1 MQVSPEVPPESVPA
15 AKAVPRPISVLGAGA
30 WGTAVAMALAGR
42 HDVLLWGRNGDAMAA
57 MAASG
62 ENSYLP
68 GFPLP
73 PQLRIGADFD
83 AAVAH
88 ASGEHGLLIAACP
101 VAGLRPMLQ
110 QLKDKAIG
118 NLVWLCKGFE
128 GGTGLLPHQIVQ
140 EVLGDNIPGGA
151 LSGPSFA
158 QEVARGLPCA
168 LTIASLDRA
177 LRAKVVSAL
186 HGGTIRVYASDDL
199 VGVEVGGA
207 VKNVLAIAT
216 GVADGLGL
224 GLNARAALIT
234 RGLAEITRLGTAL
247 GGQTETFMGLTGMG
261 DLILTCTGDLSR
273 NRRVGLGLAQG
284 KALAT
289 IVAELGHVAEG
300 VPCAKA
306 VRELARRMGVDMPIT
321 NAVAGVLFDGDL
333 PHVMVQQLL
342 SRDPRAEAA

>member
-1 MQVSPEVPPESVPA
+1 
-15 AKAVPRPISVLGAGA
+15 
-30 WGTAVAMALAGR
+30 MALEHASSGQVR
-42 HDVLLWGRNGDAMAA
+42 DVLLWGRNGAAMAA

-73 PQLRIGADFD
+73 PQLRISADFD

-140 EVLGDNIPGGA
+140 EVLGDKIPGGA

-158 QEVARGLPCA
+158 QEVARRLPCA
-168 LTIASLDRA
+168 LTIASHSAA
-177 LRAKVVSAL
+177 LRGAVVSAL
-186 HGGTIRVYASDDL
+186 HGGTIRVYASEDL

-284 KALAT
+284 KALAKTDELELIRMCMPKGKTMPEHHVLGEITLLCLQGQVAVTAHGGEQVLGPGQMLYLHGGQAHALEAREDSLVLLT
-289 IVAELGHVAEG
+289 ILM
-300 VPCAKA
+300 AKA
-306 VRELARRMGVDMPIT
+306 GR
-321 NAVAGVLFDGDL
+321 
-333 PHVMVQQLL
+333 
-342 SRDPRAEAA
+342 

>member
-1 MQVSPEVPPESVPA
+1 MQVSPDTSLA
-15 AKAVPRPISVLGAGA
+15 AKALPRKITILGAGA
-30 WGTAVAMALAGR
+30 WGTAVALAMAGR
-42 HDVLLWGRNGDAMAA
+42 HDVLLWGRNGEAMAA

-62 ENSYLP
+62 ENAYLP

-73 PQLRIGADFD
+73 PQLRISADFD

-88 ASGEHGLLIAACP
+88 ASGEQGLLIAACP

-110 QLKDKAIG
+110 QLKDQAITK
-118 NLVWLCKGFE
+118 LVWLCKGFE
-128 GGTGLLPHQIVQ
+128 GGTGLLPHQVVQ
-140 EVLGDNIPGGA
+140 EVLGDKIAGGA

-168 LTIASLDRA
+168 LTIASHSAA
-177 LRAKVVSAL
+177 LRASVVAAL
-186 HGGTIRVYASDDL
+186 HGGTIRVYASEDL

-207 VKNVLAIAT
+207 IKNVLAIAT

-284 KALAT
+284 KALDT

-333 PHVMVQQLL
+333 PQVMVQQLL
-342 SRDPRAEAA
+342 ARDPRAEAA

>member
-168 LTIASLDRA
+168 LTIASHDAA

-333 PHVMVQQLL
+333 PQVMVQQLL
-342 SRDPRAEAA
+342 ARDPRDEAA